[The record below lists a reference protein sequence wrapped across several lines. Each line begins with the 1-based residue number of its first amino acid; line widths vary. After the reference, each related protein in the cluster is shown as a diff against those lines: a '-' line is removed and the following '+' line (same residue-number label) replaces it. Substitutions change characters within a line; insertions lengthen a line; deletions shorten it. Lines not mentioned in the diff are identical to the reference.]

1 MVNKYA
7 RTLEEAGYAFAK
19 DEKEHRAFV
28 NHDKVAFCALLDF
41 LNRGIEHQSAINAVV
56 EQWAYSGVGDQV
68 NGVLEEV
75 RQAQERADQQL
86 TEIAGLFRGWSCT
99 ASTNDFLGYSKLTMN

>member
-28 NHDKVAFCALLDF
+28 DHEIVAFRALLDF
-41 LNRGIEHQSAINAVV
+41 LNHGVEYQSAINAVV
-56 EQWAYSGVGDQV
+56 EQY
-68 NGVLEEV
+68 
-75 RQAQERADQQL
+75 RR
-86 TEIAGLFRGWSCT
+86 IPGLMIR
-99 ASTNDFLGYSKLTMN
+99 

>member
-41 LNRGIEHQSAINAVV
+41 LNRGIEYQSAINAVV
-56 EQWAYSGVGDQV
+56 
-68 NGVLEEV
+68 
-75 RQAQERADQQL
+75 
-86 TEIAGLFRGWSCT
+86 
-99 ASTNDFLGYSKLTMN
+99 